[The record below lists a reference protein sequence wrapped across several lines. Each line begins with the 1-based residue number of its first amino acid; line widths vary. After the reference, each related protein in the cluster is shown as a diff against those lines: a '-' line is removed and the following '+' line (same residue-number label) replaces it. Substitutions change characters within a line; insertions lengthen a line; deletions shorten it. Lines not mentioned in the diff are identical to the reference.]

1 MLTTTNRLKNA
12 NDVVDSFKLD
22 PVYLKS
28 DRQQGQS
35 PDYRVNRY
43 FYCVCRSR
51 ETLHL

>member
-28 DRQQGQS
+28 DRQQGQA

-43 FYCVCRSR
+43 FYCIYVDR
-51 ETLHL
+51 EKLYT